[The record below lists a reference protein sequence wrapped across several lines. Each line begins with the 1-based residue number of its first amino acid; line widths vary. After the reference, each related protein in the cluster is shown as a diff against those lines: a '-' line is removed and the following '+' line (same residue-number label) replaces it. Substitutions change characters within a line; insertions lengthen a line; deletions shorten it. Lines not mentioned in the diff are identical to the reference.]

1 MTSRY
6 SVSVLAAVAF
16 FFVLAF
22 SASASAA
29 TRTYW
34 IAAVPTNWN
43 VIPNEKDAMSGMT
56 FTPAQTVVPTV
67 VYRRYSPRWRKALPN
82 NPRSVTDGGLIP
94 GPLLHARVG
103 DSIVVHFKNEDTLRH
118 DPHSMHFHRMKYPP
132 SSDDAFIP
140 GFSDGDADVKISQ
153 T

>member
-56 FTPAQTVVPTV
+56 FTPAQTFGSSVRLGDDATACTGANAGAI
-67 VYRRYSPRWRKALPN
+67 RFDGTSFLGCAAGTWRPF
-82 NPRSVTDGGLIP
+82 
-94 GPLLHARVG
+94 RVG
-103 DSIVVHFKNEDTLRH
+103 QAPATPTGVAPAHFTI
-118 DPHSMHFHRMKYPP
+118 
-132 SSDDAFIP
+132 A
-140 GFSDGDADVKISQ
+140 G
-153 T
+153 